1 MTKASDLRDMAVPEL
16 ELAVDDINKE
26 LFALVNERKRTKK
39 MEKPHLLR
47 MKKKQKA
54 RLLTILG
61 EKHSG
66 KSKS

>member
-1 MTKASDLRDMAVPEL
+1 MKASEIRDMAVPEL

-47 MKKKQKA
+47 TKKKHKA

-61 EKHSG
+61 EKQAG
-66 KSKS
+66 KS